1 MRRGRLQP
9 LVWPIAV
16 LIASGLTGL
25 AAEATARSVQTVP
38 LYGLIKMTSDLLLLN
53 EQIPFVQIGIDKKR
67 PDSSAILVAESV
79 LGALMPTRQRAVA
92 RHESAA
98 SAR

>member
-25 AAEATARSVQTVP
+25 AAEATARSVQTVT
-38 LYGLIKMTSDLLLLN
+38 LYGLIKMTSDLLLRIGGVWLVVGV
-53 EQIPFVQIGIDKKR
+53 VQ
-67 PDSSAILVAESV
+67 V
-79 LGALMPTRQRAVA
+79 LTPA
-92 RHESAA
+92 R
-98 SAR
+98 RR

>member
-25 AAEATARSVQTVP
+25 AAEATARSVQTVT
-38 LYGLIKMTSDLLLLN
+38 LYGLIKMTSDLLLL
-53 EQIPFVQIGIDKKR
+53 IGGVWLVVGVVQ
-67 PDSSAILVAESV
+67 V
-79 LGALMPTRQRAVA
+79 LTPA
-92 RHESAA
+92 R
-98 SAR
+98 RR

>member
-25 AAEATARSVQTVP
+25 AAEATARSVQTVT
-38 LYGLIKMTSDLLLLN
+38 LYGLIKMTSDLLLL
-53 EQIPFVQIGIDKKR
+53 IGGVWLVVGVVQ
-67 PDSSAILVAESV
+67 V
-79 LGALMPTRQRAVA
+79 LT
-92 RHESAA
+92 
-98 SAR
+98 SARRR